1 MTTFFLMDAL
11 PEAAMTYFYGHL
23 FAAEPEIR
31 AMFPA
36 AMGIQRRR
44 FYQALQS
51 RDEGYLETLGRAHR
65 KFGVTEE
72 HFPALRAA
80 LLATC
85 RQLNLATA
93 DEDTVLAAFDR
104 VAQIMLAAARDAAPQ
119 GPAWWAAEV
128 TSHVMA
134 APGIAILTLRPEE
147 PLPYLPG
154 QHIPVQTPRWP
165 RLWRPYSVACA
176 PRARDSDAAGE
187 LTLHVRAVPGG
198 LVSTA
203 LARHTRPGDILLLGA
218 AEGAMTADL
227 TSTRDVLC
235 LAGGTGLAPLLAIT
249 EALAA
254 RAGQATGAEGRREI
268 VVYHGAR
275 TMHGLYGLPMLR
287 TLAAQYPFVKAVPA
301 TSVDR
306 VPDAAHGTIPELAV
320 RAWWR
325 DRDIY
330 ISGPDAMITATVRAL
345 LDAGAPPDLLHYDQP
360 AALLSPAH
368 RPLLH
373 PLAAGDGRPSCPA
386 GQAGSRRKR
395 NGYGSPWP

>member
-1 MTTFFLMDAL
+1 MTTFFLMDGL

-31 AMFPA
+31 AIFPA
-36 AMGIQRRR
+36 AMGIQHRR

-51 RDEGYLETLGRAHR
+51 RDEGHLEALGRAHR
-65 KFGVTEE
+65 KFGVWGE
-72 HFPALRAA
+72 HFPAFRAA

-85 RQLNLATA
+85 RQLRLATP
-93 DEDTVLAAFDR
+93 DEDAVLATFDR
-104 VAQIMLAAARDAAPQ
+104 AARIMLAAARNAARQ

-128 TSHVMA
+128 TSHEMA

-154 QHIPVQTPRWP
+154 QHVPVQTPRWP

-176 PRARDSDAAGE
+176 PRARAHGAAGE
-187 LTLHVRAVPGG
+187 LALHVRSVPGG

-218 AEGAMTADL
+218 AEGAMTADP
-227 TSTRDVLC
+227 SSRRDVLC

-249 EALAA
+249 EALAV
-254 RAGQATGAEGRREI
+254 RASQAAGPEGHREI

-275 TMHGLYGLPMLR
+275 TTHGLYGLPMLR
-287 TLAAQYPFVKAVPA
+287 ALAARYPFVKSVPA
-301 TSVDR
+301 TSVDL
-306 VPDAAHGTIPELAV
+306 VPHAMHGMIPELAV
-320 RAWWR
+320 RARWQ

-345 LDAGAPPDLLHYDQP
+345 LDAGAPPALLHFDPP
-360 AALLSPAH
+360 ATP
-368 RPLLH
+368 
-373 PLAAGDGRPSCPA
+373 
-386 GQAGSRRKR
+386 
-395 NGYGSPWP
+395 